1 MAQELPPPS
10 PKTNLTRDGVSN
22 EVALMLLD
30 SRVKWIAVV
39 FERHDGAAD
48 RFSVTPWTKDPTGS

>member
-1 MAQELPPPS
+1 MPPELPPPS
-10 PKTNLTRDGVSN
+10 PKNNVTRDAVSN

-30 SRVKWIAVV
+30 PRVKWIAVV
-39 FERHDGAAD
+39 FEKNDGAAD